1 MGWHARAAPGKLQ
14 GNLEE
19 AWGKLQGGLEESS
32 AFDRAQPSPELSPGQ
47 SSTLDRAQPRTELT
61 LLQMNYCGLHEL
73 RVDQRIS
80 SNR

>member
-47 SSTLDRAQPRTELT
+47 SSTLDRAQPKTKL
-61 LLQMNYCGLHEL
+61 NPSVALHV
-73 RVDQRIS
+73 RGVIMTIIG
-80 SNR
+80 

>member
-47 SSTLDRAQPRTELT
+47 SSTLDRAQPKTEL
-61 LLQMNYCGLHEL
+61 NPSVALHV
-73 RVDQRIS
+73 RGVIMTIIG
-80 SNR
+80 

>member
-32 AFDRAQPSPELSPGQ
+32 AFDRAQPSTELSPGQ
-47 SSTLDRAQPRTELT
+47 SSTLDRAQPKTEL
-61 LLQMNYCGLHEL
+61 NPSVALHV
-73 RVDQRIS
+73 RGVIMTIIG
-80 SNR
+80 

>member
-32 AFDRAQPSPELSPGQ
+32 AFDKAQPSPELSPGQ
-47 SSTLDRAQPRTELT
+47 SSTLDRAQPKTKL
-61 LLQMNYCGLHEL
+61 NPSVALHV
-73 RVDQRIS
+73 RGVIMTIIG
-80 SNR
+80 